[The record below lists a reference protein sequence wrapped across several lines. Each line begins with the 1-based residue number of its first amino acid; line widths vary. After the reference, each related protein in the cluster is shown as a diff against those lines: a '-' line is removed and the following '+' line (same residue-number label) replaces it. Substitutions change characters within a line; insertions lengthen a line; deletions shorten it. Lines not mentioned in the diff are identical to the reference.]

1 MHINN
6 KKLLKQILAMQDWND
21 ANLAWSRKTII
32 SLVISDKCKETDFL
46 PQKIWFLFLYFGNPI
61 SQTYDN

>member
-6 KKLLKQILAMQDWND
+6 KKLLKQILVIQDWNN
-21 ANLAWSRKTII
+21 ANLEWSRKAII

-46 PQKIWFLFLYFGNPI
+46 PQKI
-61 SQTYDN
+61 